1 MAERT
6 RKTNTENTREAKMKR
21 KPGEQKESYT
31 LNKGDWTVIR
41 AHQFDNGN
49 ISFDLKIKE
58 ICFYRLIV
66 VAAKDGHEFISFP
79 QYQSNGKWYNHF
91 YIPFTNE
98 DQDAIID
105 AVYDSL
111 DD

>member
-6 RKTNTENTREAKMKR
+6 KRTTKKETEKQGIKLVEWSIK
-21 KPGEQKESYT
+21 
-31 LNKGDWTVIR
+31 R

-49 ISFDLKIKE
+49 ISFDL
-58 ICFYRLIV
+58 FLNGVTLYRLIV
-66 VAAKDGHEFISFP
+66 VKAKDDHEFISFP
-79 QYQSNGKWYNHF
+79 QYQSNGKWYNYY
-91 YIPFTNE
+91 YIPFTDE

-105 AVYDSL
+105 AVYDSI

>member
-6 RKTNTENTREAKMKR
+6 KRTSKKTTEQRETYSLKDVKWSIR
-21 KPGEQKESYT
+21 
-31 LNKGDWTVIR
+31 R

-49 ISFDLKIKE
+49 ISFDLQLGAITL
-58 ICFYRLIV
+58 YRLIV
-66 VAAKDGHEFISFP
+66 VKAKDDHEFISFP
-79 QYQSNGKWYNHF
+79 QYQTNGKWYNYY
-91 YIPFTNE
+91 YIPFTDE

-105 AVYDSL
+105 AVYDSI

>member
-6 RKTNTENTREAKMKR
+6 KRTTKKDTEQRENYSLKDVKWSI
-21 KPGEQKESYT
+21 K
-31 LNKGDWTVIR
+31 R

-49 ISFDLKIKE
+49 ISFDLQLKE
-58 ICFYRLIV
+58 ITLYRLIV
-66 VAAKDGHEFISFP
+66 VTAKDDHEFISFP
-79 QYQSNGKWYNHF
+79 QYQSNGKWYNYY
-91 YIPFTNE
+91 YIPFTAE